1 MFDIAWSK
9 LMIIGVVALIVIGPK
24 DLPGVLRSLGEMVG
38 KLRRMADEFRGQFN
52 EAMRETPFEDIKRD
66 MSDLGE
72 SVRSATSTGFNPI
85 QTIRDEVKGAVEA
98 RNAGQAAPP
107 AGQAATAVANVAEA
121 EARLAEARRAE
132 AEARALD
139 ALTSIP
145 APELPA
151 TIGGSDIAP
160 PESAPAPKKRKVA
173 AKTKAKATPETDAS

>member
-24 DLPGVLRSLGEMVG
+24 DLPGVLRTLGEMIG

-52 EAMRETPFEDIKRD
+52 DAMRETQFEDIKKD

-98 RNAGQAAPP
+98 RNGGQASGEATAPS
-107 AGQAATAVANVAEA
+107 ADVAATPAQIAEA
-121 EARLAEARRAE
+121 EAANMLSNIPLPDMAAPVTAADFAAPAAEKPAE
-132 AEARALD
+132 
-139 ALTSIP
+139 P
-145 APELPA
+145 AK
-151 TIGGSDIAP
+151 
-160 PESAPAPKKRKVA
+160 SAPRKRKPKASAPGDA
-173 AKTKAKATPETDAS
+173 A